1 MAAPTDLLRRVPLF
15 EGLGDRDLKR
25 LSEVFKERT
34 FAAGDAIA
42 TEGQSGVGFFVI
54 ESGEAKVTVG
64 GEEVA
69 TLGAGN
75 YFGEIALIDTGTRTA
90 TVTAATKLQCY
101 GLTSWE
107 FRPLVEEN
115 ATIAWELLQVLARR
129 LREAQERAG

>member
-42 TEGQSGVGFFVI
+42 TEGHSGVGFFVI

-75 YFGEIALIDTGTRTA
+75 YFGEIALIDAGTRTA